1 MPLMPNVFE
10 RFSSTRSAAVSGDV
24 AHSPEPPIAHPA
36 WLPWAQVGV
45 GLHFL
50 LSLLVFAVG
59 TPVFYAV
66 LTMPCEANCL
76 YFLQLRPAEV
86 DYLTALGW
94 SLPQYAYYQIA
105 QEILYLFTFSAV
117 GLVIY
122 LKLVR
127 QRSAQSWF
135 GLLTTLALL
144 AVGTILMAETAMSAK
159 HLGINWNRLYDSL
172 KATGYVAFMC
182 FTFTFPD
189 GRLRPRWLRWVIAA
203 MLLWMVVWVVPTW
216 TALDPSEPVGIYFS
230 LLFLALMLGVQIYRY
245 RHLANAI
252 QRQQTKWFVFGFG
265 IVFLAVL
272 LWSAL
277 FVMLPLPPGPS
288 RLVANLAGQGLLA
301 LLPVAFAVCIGIS
314 LLRYRLWDI
323 DILINRTLVY
333 VALTTLVVGLY
344 ALMVAGIG
352 RLFHSQNNLAI
363 SLLATGVIAVLFQP
377 AREWLQRLTNRW
389 LFGERDDP
397 AGVLTRLTTQLV
409 GENSGDSLLNSLVET
424 IAISLKL
431 PYVALDLFETD
442 SASAVAVQTG
452 RKAEQVETLPLMHQQ
467 EHIGQLVVA
476 PRSPGEALSAADQQL
491 LAAIARLTATTART
505 IQLTDEVQEARV
517 RTVSAREEERRRLRR
532 DLHDGLGPVL
542 AGQGLKLAA
551 ARQLLHAKPDVAAQ
565 LLDEVMSQSENT
577 VAEVRRL
584 VYALR
589 PPTLDEF
596 GLVGAIREHVETVGA
611 GTQLAITVDA
621 PTAMPEIPA
630 AIEVAAFRI
639 VQEALNN
646 VLRHAQAHHCEII
659 IEFDG
664 ALRIS
669 IRDDGIG
676 LPTANKSGVGL
687 YSMRERAAE
696 VGGSCEISNGAA
708 GGVTVHLVL
717 PLGVL
722 PLSTGEQT

>member
-1 MPLMPNVFE
+1 MNNQQRIPSLSP
-10 RFSSTRSAAVSGDV
+10 AVPGDV
-24 AHSPEPPIAHPA
+24 PHTPA
-36 WLPWAQVGV
+36 PTIVHAALLPWAQLGV

-50 LSLLVFAVG
+50 MSLLVFAVG
-59 TPVFYAV
+59 TPVFYTI
-66 LTMPCEANCL
+66 LTTPCAKNCF
-76 YFLQLRPAEV
+76 YFLQLRPTEV

-94 SLPQYAYYQIA
+94 SLPAYAYYQIA
-105 QEILYLFTFSAV
+105 QETLYLITFGAV
-117 GLVIY
+117 AAVIY
-122 LKLVR
+122 RKLVR

-159 HLGINWNRLYDSL
+159 HLGSGWHRLYDFL
-172 KATGYVAFMC
+172 KATGFVAFMSFC
-182 FTFTFPD
+182 FTFPN
-189 GRLRPRWLRWVIAA
+189 GRLRPRWLRWVLAA
-203 MLLWMVVWVVPTW
+203 MLLWMVVWVAPAW
-216 TALDPSEPVGIYFS
+216 TALDPSEAVGIYLS
-230 LLFLALMLGVQIYRY
+230 LLFLALMVGVQIYRY
-245 RHLANAI
+245 RRLADAV

-272 LWSAL
+272 LWTTI
-277 FVMLPLPPGPS
+277 FVTLPLPPGPG
-288 RLVANLAGQGLLA
+288 RLATNLIGQGLLA

-333 VALTTLVVGLY
+333 TALTALVVGLY
-344 ALMVAGIG
+344 ALIVAGIG
-352 RLFHSQNNLAI
+352 RLFHSENNLAI

-377 AREWLQRLTNRW
+377 ARAWLQRLANRW

-397 AGVLTRLTTQLV
+397 AGVLSRLTSQLA
-409 GENSGDSLLNSLVET
+409 GANSGASLLNSLVET

-431 PYVALDLFETD
+431 PYVALHLFEAD
-442 SASAVAVQTG
+442 GSLAVATQTG
-452 RKAEQVETLPLMHQQ
+452 RQPAHVETLPLLHQQ
-467 EHIGQLVVA
+467 ETIGQLVVA
-476 PRSPGEALSAADQQL
+476 PRSPGETLSAADQQL

-551 ARQLLHAKPDVAAQ
+551 ARQLLYDKPDVAAQ
-565 LLDEVMSQSENT
+565 LLDEVMNQSAAT

-621 PTAMPEIPA
+621 PERMPEIPA

-646 VLRHAQAHHCEII
+646 VQRHAQARHCDILVNL
-659 IEFDG
+659 DG
-664 ALRIS
+664 ALVVT

-676 LPTANKSGVGL
+676 LAATNKSGVGL
-687 YSMRERAAE
+687 QSMRERAAE
-696 VGGSCEISNGAA
+696 VGGSCEISNGEA
-708 GGVTVHLVL
+708 GGVTVHLAL
-717 PLGVL
+717 PLEN
-722 PLSTGEQT
+722 GEQK